1 MSVGLYRYSG
11 DINDKNTELIFSEIY
26 HLRFSINVIGLR
38 QYVNPKLN
46 CLKMDAILMWAI

>member
-11 DINDKNTELIFSEIY
+11 DINDKTLNLFSVKIY

>member
-11 DINDKNTELIFSEIY
+11 DINDKNTELIFSENK
-26 HLRFSINVIGLR
+26 FSVFINVIGLR

>member
-1 MSVGLYRYSG
+1 MEVDSSVSV
-11 DINDKNTELIFSEIY
+11 KIY